1 MIIYLF
7 FNFYYFNNKEFMENL
22 KVCNL
27 KYGSQQDE
35 PLDIHLEEGYYPFCR
50 IKLNEKYL
58 VDDVIREMGN
68 QVYKYII
75 YN

>member
-1 MIIYLF
+1 MIVYLY
-7 FNFYYFNNKEFMENL
+7 FNFYNFNSKEFMERL

-27 KYGSQQDE
+27 KYGDQTLSLE
-35 PLDIHLEEGYYPFCR
+35 IHLEENYYPYCR
-50 IKLNEKYL
+50 MKLGEGYL

-75 YN
+75 FN

>member
-1 MIIYLF
+1 
-7 FNFYYFNNKEFMENL
+7 MERL

-27 KYGSQQDE
+27 KYGDPNHSLE
-35 PLDIHLEEGYYPFCR
+35 IHLEENYYPYGR
-50 IKLNEKYL
+50 MKLGERYL

-75 YN
+75 FN

>member
-1 MIIYLF
+1 M
-7 FNFYYFNNKEFMENL
+7 NRL

-27 KYGSQQDE
+27 KYGSGEEDSSLE
-35 PLDIHLEEGYYPFCR
+35 IHLEENYYPYCR
-50 IKLNEKYL
+50 MKMNEKYL

-68 QVYKYII
+68 QVYKYIV